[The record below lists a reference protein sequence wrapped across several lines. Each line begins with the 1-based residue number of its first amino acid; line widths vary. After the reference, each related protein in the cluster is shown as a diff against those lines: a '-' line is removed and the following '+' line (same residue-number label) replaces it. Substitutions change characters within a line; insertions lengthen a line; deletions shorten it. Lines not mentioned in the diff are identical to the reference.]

1 MEPSL
6 QNAVDY
12 LKSKGIEVAPHK
24 STFQLNMEMATMLLT
39 VLMSEVDYLRNRIEI
54 LEGGNADE

>member
-1 MEPSL
+1 MGPSL

-12 LKSKGIEVAPHK
+12 LKSKGIEVAPQK